1 MHPDA
6 GYYAYSVVILFL
18 VYVFVLSIIEGLKK
32 KFHWRWG
39 IIILLALYSF
49 FEFGI
54 KTHTFDFM
62 WRKATEF
69 FRTPPWKSQSGDLTN
84 RDNIMVNSEKPQAI
98 NMHFD

>member
-6 GYYAYSVVILFL
+6 GYYLYSLLILFL
-18 VYVFVLSIIEGLKK
+18 AYVFIFSIIEGLKK

-39 IIILLALYSF
+39 IIILLALYAF

-54 KTHTFDFM
+54 KTKTFEFM

-69 FRTPPWKSQSGDLTN
+69 FHAPPWRSQTGELTN
-84 RDNIMVNSEKPQAI
+84 VNNMRISEKPQAF
-98 NMHFD
+98 NQQFRR